1 VILSAGFQTLYSTC
15 WVSDR
20 VDGVELF
27 HFHPSGAKSHVPARK
42 KQTDA
47 AGKTDDVQGRTTAA
61 TSYLEYA
68 YTWFWNTSVLLTH
81 HFS

>member
-1 VILSAGFQTLYSTC
+1 MTLSSGFQALYSTC
-15 WVSDR
+15 WVSDG

-27 HFHPSGAKSHVPARK
+27 QFHPSGAKSHVRARK

-47 AGKTDDVQGRTTAA
+47 AGKTDDAPERTAAA

-68 YTWFWNTSVLLTH
+68 HTWL
-81 HFS
+81 

>member
-1 VILSAGFQTLYSTC
+1 MTLSSGFQTLYSSC

-20 VDGVELF
+20 VAGVKLF
-27 HFHPSGAKSHVPARK
+27 QFHPSGAKSHVPARK

-47 AGKTDDVQGRTTAA
+47 AGKTDDVPGRTAAA

-68 YTWFWNTSVLLTH
+68 YTWL
-81 HFS
+81 